1 MGEVEGARRGRW
13 IGKGPRCVSQTWLL
27 LVFFFPTGNGDPSEV
42 TVRGND
48 LPRTVVSKDNC
59 GGRKGSQKEQD

>member
-1 MGEVEGARRGRW
+1 MGEVEEQGEEGGL
-13 IGKGPRCVSQTWLL
+13 GKALGVCHKPGCCWF
-27 LVFFFPTGNGDPSEV
+27 FFFPTGNGDPSEV